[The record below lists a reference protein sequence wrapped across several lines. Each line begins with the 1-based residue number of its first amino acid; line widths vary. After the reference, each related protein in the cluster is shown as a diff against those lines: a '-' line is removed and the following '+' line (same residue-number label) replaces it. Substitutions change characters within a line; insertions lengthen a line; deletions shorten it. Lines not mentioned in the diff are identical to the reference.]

1 MSYLN
6 VKNTTLIQIEE
17 KKGYVHDL
25 KTREK
30 QEKSRISV
38 LLHTEENPINQEEK

>member
-30 QEKSRISV
+30 QKRNLGCV
-38 LLHTEENPINQEEK
+38 LLHTEENPINQEK